1 MWWAYVRCVRSP
13 VVLLCCSEP
22 DSIRGSPV
30 CVVMG
35 VCPVIRVRVRVRVR
49 SCGGRMSGVCGLLLC
64 VVWVKIQEQP

>member
-1 MWWAYVRCVRSP
+1 M
-13 VVLLCCSEP
+13 LLCCSEP

-35 VCPVIRVRVRVRVR
+35 VCPVIRVRVR
-49 SCGGRMSGVCGLLLC
+49 SCGVRGRGRMSGVCGLLLC